1 MRPRTLL
8 LVGLAIILAVGTAM
22 LARSWLAAQRN
33 SVVAEAAPAA
43 PRPANQVLVARND
56 ITRGQ
61 ILRPQDLA
69 WLPWPAGGVDHN
81 YIVEGS
87 GQGPEKFAGWVAV
100 NPISGGEP
108 ISTSKIV
115 APGDRGYLAAV
126 LQPGMRA
133 ISVPVTLTSG
143 ISGLVF
149 PGDRVDLLM
158 TFNVPQQQQD
168 FGGDNAPRQANF
180 DHKATETVLRNIRV
194 IAIDQRLDSKAGEAV
209 LAHTA
214 TFEVSPKQSE
224 VIALAS
230 ELGRVSLTLRSLVA
244 APQDPAASEE
254 KGPGASD
261 TMATDSA
268 IGDHATYTVDSE
280 ISPLLP
286 KVSGSTQSVAGNV
299 VTILRGTAKAS
310 EFRAPE
316 SAPKGS

>member
-33 SVVAEAAPAA
+33 SVVAEAAAPAA
-43 PRPANQVLVARND
+43 PKPANQVLVARND

-61 ILRPQDLA
+61 ILRPQDLTWLA
-69 WLPWPAGGVDHN
+69 WPVGGVDHN
-81 YIVEGS
+81 YIVQGS
-87 GQGPEKFAGWVAV
+87 GQGPEKFAGWVAL

-168 FGGDNAPRQANF
+168 FGDNAPRQASF

-194 IAIDQRLDSKAGEAV
+194 IAIDQRLDSKVGEAV

-230 ELGRVSLTLRSLVA
+230 ELGRVSLTLRSLA
-244 APQDPAASEE
+244 TAPQDPAATGET
-254 KGPGASD
+254 GPAASD